1 MMGKQAVHILLEC
14 FRVFFFVYHGKFL
27 PLMLE
32 NVNVSMWLGYY
43 ATCEEASSV
52 VLEVNLGKT
61 LGTDD
66 KNASEGILPVFRQT
80 SLEVRNRD

>member
-1 MMGKQAVHILLEC
+1 
-14 FRVFFFVYHGKFL
+14 
-27 PLMLE
+27 MLE

-43 ATCEEASSV
+43 VSYEEASSS

-66 KNASEGILPVFRQT
+66 KNVSEGILPVFRQT
-80 SLEVRNRD
+80 SLEVRNRDYVGPKQGVMSSKILKQIKDNN